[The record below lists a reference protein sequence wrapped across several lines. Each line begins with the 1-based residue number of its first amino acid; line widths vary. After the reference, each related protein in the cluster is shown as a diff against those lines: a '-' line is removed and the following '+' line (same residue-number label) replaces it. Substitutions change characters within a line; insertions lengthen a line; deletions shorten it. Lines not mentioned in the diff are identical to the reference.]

1 MNNLRNLKI
10 ISLCNGLVFYAPV
23 ALLLRT
29 SNGISVSE
37 FFLLQVILYGMICIL
52 EVPCGFITDK
62 IGYKKSIVLSS
73 IALCIAR
80 VQFLYAS
87 NFTIFAIEAIIE
99 AISICFISGTMNAYL
114 YEKIDSKTFD
124 ISVSKIDNFGTIG
137 FIVSTISFSI
147 LYKLIGLTGL
157 VILTIISTF
166 ISLIASM
173 QLEETNRIKSNDK
186 FDLSLFK
193 NISFWIYALFNSLMS
208 IGFIVINFFYI
219 TKITALKLDIEI
231 ISMIILVYSLI
242 QLITP
247 KIIYYLN
254 RINYHYIIPTF
265 VLLAGLFYLVIYFT
279 NNLIISLLLMIVV
292 PTIIMIPYYIISKL
306 QNNYID
312 NMEMTNN
319 RATILSLFN
328 MGSNIISIVSLLCF
342 SSFSDQSGINAFI
355 IIGIFYI
362 IISIIS
368 LLINLEN
375 RT

>member
-1 MNNLRNLKI
+1 
-10 ISLCNGLVFYAPV
+10 
-23 ALLLRT
+23 
-29 SNGISVSE
+29 
-37 FFLLQVILYGMICIL
+37 
-52 EVPCGFITDK
+52 
-62 IGYKKSIVLSS
+62 
-73 IALCIAR
+73 
-80 VQFLYAS
+80 
-87 NFTIFAIEAIIE
+87 
-99 AISICFISGTMNAYL
+99 MNAYL

-137 FIVSTISFSI
+137 FIVSTISFSF